1 VRGLDTLQHRGPDGR
16 RIWVSLCGRVGL
28 GHARLSVID
37 LETGEQPIANED
49 ETARIVV
56 NGEFYDFERQR
67 RELERAGHC
76 LKTRSDSEVA
86 LHFYEDEGKQHVHR
100 LRGEFA
106 YVIWDDRSRCL
117 TAVRDRFGV
126 KPLYY
131 AVHEDTLYLASE
143 IKALF
148 AAGVPANWNAEGLY
162 ASLAFRPP
170 GMTQFTGVHAV
181 PPGHILTADETGV
194 TLESYWDMD
203 YPRVSELPKALDE
216 SALVNEFRNRLDEA
230 VRLRLRADVAVA
242 CYLSGGIDSSAILGL
257 AARHSEHPISAFTL
271 RFDHPEYDEGTLA
284 REMAH
289 KAGAEW
295 IEIPIGESDLA
306 DHFNDAVYH
315 AESQCINAH
324 FVAKYLLSR
333 AVRDAGFKVVLTGE
347 GSDELLAGYPHF
359 REDLLR
365 SERRRG
371 LSQLYVDNKVSHGVL
386 LSTGGEGD
394 LASLNAALG
403 FTPAMFRPVGDRLRR
418 LAHLL
423 NREFFGSIDAADHG
437 ELLLR
442 HVDVP
447 GRLAGRAAVHQSQYL
462 WAKTALP
469 NYILA
474 LLGDRME
481 MAHSIEGRVPF
492 LDHELAEFLA
502 TVPVNLKIRS
512 QSEKYILRMATR
524 DLVTESIRHRQ
535 KHPFLSPPSQTG
547 VSAPMNIL
555 LQDTLHSAAAAD
567 SPFLNAPAH
576 SDWLALLHGCRD
588 RLDFGPGAGL
598 RDSECGAPEHSAVFT
613 HEQGVVITRGKTNH
627 RNRNHALPVMRH
639 VAHTG

>member
-1 VRGLDTLQHRGPDGR
+1 MCGLVAILSLKGRPVSPATIMRGLDTLQHRGPDGR
-16 RIWVSLCGRVGL
+16 RVWMSPCGRVGL

-37 LETGEQPIANED
+37 LETGDQPIANED

-100 LRGEFA
+100 LRGEYA

-143 IKALF
+143 IKALL
-148 AAGVPANWNAEGLY
+148 AAGVPANWDAEGLY
-162 ASLAFRPP
+162 ASFAFRPP

-181 PPGHILTADETGV
+181 PPGRILTADETGV
-194 TLESYWDMD
+194 TLDSYWDMD
-203 YPRVSELPKALDE
+203 YPQVSARVADWPQVADDS
-216 SALVNEFRNRLDEA
+216 SLVGEFRNRLDEA

-271 RFDHPEYDEGTLA
+271 RFDHPEYDEGALA

-295 IEIPIGESDLA
+295 IEVPIEQSDLA

-347 GSDELLAGYPHF
+347 GADELLAGYPHF

-371 LSQLYVDNKVSHGVL
+371 LSHLRADNEISHGVL
-386 LSTGGEGD
+386 LSTRGEGD

-403 FTPAMFRPVGDRLRR
+403 FTPAMFRPVGDRLLR
-418 LAHLL
+418 LAPLL
-423 NREFFGSIDAADHG
+423 NREFFETIDAADHG

-442 HVDVP
+442 HLDVP
-447 GRLAGRAAVHQSQYL
+447 GRLAGRAVVHQSQYL

-469 NYILA
+469 NYVLA

-492 LDHELAEFLA
+492 LDHEVAEFLA

-512 QSEKYILRMATR
+512 QSEKYILREATR
-524 DLVTESIRHRQ
+524 DLVTESIRTRQ
-535 KHPFLSPPSQTG
+535 KNPFLSPPSPAG

-555 LQDTLHSAAAAD
+555 LQDTLRSAAAAD
-567 SPFLNAPAH
+567 SPFLDAPAVRDLADDLDTLAQAERRSID
-576 SDWLALLHGCRD
+576 SDLMTLASLVMLHQRFVYK
-588 RLDFGPGAGL
+588 R
-598 RDSECGAPEHSAVFT
+598 
-613 HEQGVVITRGKTNH
+613 
-627 RNRNHALPVMRH
+627 
-639 VAHTG
+639 